1 MSSEERYRAD
11 THRYMVT
18 ERGRL
23 PYDSRLTEEIRV
35 PDNYVP
41 KKELQLIEIYP
52 MPTDPKML
60 SYELDRLDHEWQKK
74 WFKENGDINIL
85 IKKRGNGMYNAI
97 SSLIQK
103 YRTDLGEYHRND
115 ETYVAAHEEFVR
127 KNKEVNELNSK
138 RNDIRKALEKK
149 KLRSISMEDANKL
162 GWIIEN
168 DPKYTIHNSTKFRT
182 QYVYPNEFK
191 ERWTGEKVPLS
202 VEPIWLGETIVEEE
216 NDTRGGYKSRISKK
230 MRKSRKIC
238 KSNRLRKTR
247 KTRKTHKSRN
257 SKRSYNSKRRRK

>member
-1 MSSEERYRAD
+1 MSSEAKYRVD
-11 THRYMVT
+11 TSKYMVT

-23 PYDSRLTEEIRV
+23 PYDSRLTEEIKV
-35 PDNYVP
+35 SDNYVP

-115 ETYVAAHEEFVR
+115 EIYRAAHDEFTL
-127 KNKEVNELNSK
+127 KNKEENELNAK

-149 KLRSISMEDANKL
+149 KLRSISMDDANKL
-162 GWIIEN
+162 GWIVEN

-202 VEPIWLGETIVEEE
+202 DEPIWLGDTIIDEHH
-216 NDTRGGYKSRISKK
+216 DTHGGNKQRKTRRHLKPKK
-230 MRKSRKIC
+230 TC
-238 KSNRLRKTR
+238 KTNKTR
-247 KTRKTHKSRN
+247 KTYKSCKSYKSR
-257 SKRSYNSKRRRK
+257 RSYNYKRRRK